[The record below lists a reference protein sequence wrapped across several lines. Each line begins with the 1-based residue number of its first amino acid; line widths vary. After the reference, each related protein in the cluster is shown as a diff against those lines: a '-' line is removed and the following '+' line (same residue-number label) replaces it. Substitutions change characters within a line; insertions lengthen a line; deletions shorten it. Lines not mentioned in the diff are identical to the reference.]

1 MIGFARAAGVNKED
15 LKNLL
20 QWRLIYH
27 IRGGAVTNDK
37 KIEMEYVFDLE
48 DRGYVFSLMF
58 FHKKYLAGM
67 LGNLPRGIFFLHFWC
82 VFQVSNR
89 IGFSSQ
95 KMWFSVFSNLLPAF
109 QVWQNIEKLFLKYQ
123 I

>member
-1 MIGFARAAGVNKED
+1 M
-15 LKNLL
+15 
-20 QWRLIYH
+20 
-27 IRGGAVTNDK
+27 TNDK
-37 KIEMEYVFDLE
+37 KIEMEFGFGLE
-48 DRGYVFSLMF
+48 DQAYVFSLMF

-95 KMWFSVFSNLLPAF
+95 KMWFSVFSNLLSVF
-109 QVWQNIEKLFLKYQ
+109 QVGQTIEKLFLKYQ